1 MWLYP
6 DVIRWC
12 RSGGSRKHRAVFGEV
27 RGRSANL
34 DAFGPTTAGYSG
46 TLIVVNPSHTHVP
59 LLPPSFV
66 FTTFSA
72 STDGGQELCLIPL
85 LFLFLSF
92 WITATPGIYC
102 KKWPWI
108 FSPKI
113 MSCEAVGY
121 IQELMEA
128 VICLFVFFS
137 HRPFVRDQAI
147 DESAVRFLFSSVGPH
162 VSSQSLSPL
171 SSKSS
176 ISPSPSTFPL
186 SPPLTPS
193 HPSPPCESRRPH
205 RFCGACPL
213 VVSGMTTHPLP
224 QPASTALDLQSA
236 PFPLQIDH
244 NESSTQTVN
253 VRTQAPSPPRTQPAV
268 ER

>member
-1 MWLYP
+1 MGGARTLTPLVPPQP
-6 DVIRWC
+6 DTLELLSSSIR
-12 RSGGSRKHRAVFGEV
+12 R
-27 RGRSANL
+27 
-34 DAFGPTTAGYSG
+34 T
-46 TLIVVNPSHTHVP
+46 HTHVP

-85 LFLFLSF
+85 LFYFFLF

-147 DESAVRFLFSSVGPH
+147 DESAFRFLFSSVGPH
-162 VSSQSLSPL
+162 VSSQSLQLSLSP

-176 ISPSPSTFPL
+176 ISPPRLPQS
-186 SPPLTPS
+186 TPS
-193 HPSPPCESRRPH
+193 HSSPCESRRPH

-213 VVSGMTTHPLP
+213 VVSGMTTHSLP
-224 QPASTALDLQSA
+224 QPASPALDVQSV
-236 PFPLQIDH
+236 PFPNQIDH

-253 VRTQAPSPPRTQPAV
+253 VRAEAPSPPRTQPAA